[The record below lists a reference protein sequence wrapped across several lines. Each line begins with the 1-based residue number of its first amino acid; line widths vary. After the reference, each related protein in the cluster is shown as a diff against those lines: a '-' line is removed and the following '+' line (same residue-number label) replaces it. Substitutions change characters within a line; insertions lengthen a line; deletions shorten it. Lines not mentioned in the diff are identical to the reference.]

1 MQPQAGRDITQG
13 TQPRILVRASL
24 VRLSNSAKK
33 RGWRRVL
40 TVRRVNIILGSER
53 QERRMQYSVWAS
65 CRVGRSEVMSAIFFS
80 FALSASATKASDPP
94 LLRQIEGSR
103 WWSWAPR
110 AGSQCSWWTG

>member
-1 MQPQAGRDITQG
+1 MAHVQPQAGRDITQG

-80 FALSASATKASDPP
+80 FALSASAT
-94 LLRQIEGSR
+94 I
-103 WWSWAPR
+103 R
-110 AGSQCSWWTG
+110 AFKIFFKNGAFLKKMFFF